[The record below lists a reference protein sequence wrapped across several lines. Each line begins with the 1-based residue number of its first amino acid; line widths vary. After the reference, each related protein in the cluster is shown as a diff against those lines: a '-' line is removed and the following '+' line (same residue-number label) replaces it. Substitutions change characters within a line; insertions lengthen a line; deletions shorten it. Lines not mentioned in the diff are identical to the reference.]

1 MANFTTT
8 TSAVFIPEVWS
19 MRTLDATE
27 SKLVAAKLVSRFDA
41 DVSEKGDIVHIPE
54 VSNFSAARD
63 KSAGTDITLDALT
76 ESEKT
81 ITIDQHKYV
90 AFAIEDKLAKQS
102 AYDLV
107 GHYTQK
113 AGYQIANAV
122 DTSLLSLWSDLTTTD
137 VGSYEADV
145 SAASLVAAIQT
156 LMVNDVPR
164 EDMAFVVDA
173 SQAGAM
179 LNVADFVRAD
189 YIGNQDEFTRI
200 VTGVDS
206 AYMYGTLYGIPV
218 YYSTNVQKTA
228 GTTTSVHNM
237 LFHKEAFALAMQ
249 MAPRVQKQYDI
260 MALADIVVTD
270 VLYGVQT
277 LRSEFGVE
285 IRSTN

>member
-41 DVSEKGDIVHIPE
+41 DVSEKGDVVHIPE
-54 VSNFSAARD
+54 VSNFTQARD
-63 KSAGTDITLDALT
+63 KAAGTDITLDAIT

-81 ITIDQHKYV
+81 ITINQHKYV
-90 AFAIEDKLAKQS
+90 AFAVEDKLAKQS
-102 AYDLV
+102 GYDLV

-122 DTSLLSLWSDLTTTD
+122 DTSILELWSDLTTTD
-137 VGSYEADV
+137 VGSYESDIT
-145 SAASLVAAIQT
+145 AASLVAAIQT
-156 LMVNDVPR
+156 LMQNDVPR

-189 YIGNQDEFTRI
+189 YIGNQNEFTRI

-218 YYSTNVQKTA
+218 YYSTNVQKTS

-249 MAPRVQKQYDI
+249 MAPRVQKQYEI
-260 MALADIVVTD
+260 TKLADIVVTD

-277 LRSEFGVE
+277 IRPDFGVE
-285 IRSTN
+285 IRSSV